1 MQACKEFSAH
11 VHGINWTE
19 ESRKR
24 EQGTGCLISRCKA
37 GEQLSE
43 QVARFKEALQVHLP
57 PHVLEL
63 PGQVQEHHHDHLD
76 EVLVPGG
83 YPLGCSPVPPD

>member
-1 MQACKEFSAH
+1 MQACKELSAH

-43 QVARFKEALQVHLP
+43 LVARFKEAL
-57 PHVLEL
+57 
-63 PGQVQEHHHDHLD
+63 
-76 EVLVPGG
+76 
-83 YPLGCSPVPPD
+83 